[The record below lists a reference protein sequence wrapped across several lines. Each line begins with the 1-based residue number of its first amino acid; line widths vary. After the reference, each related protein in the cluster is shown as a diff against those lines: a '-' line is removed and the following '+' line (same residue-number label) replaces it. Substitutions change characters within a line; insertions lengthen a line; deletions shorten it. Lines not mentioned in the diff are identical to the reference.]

1 MHMKKIVG
9 AGAASAAVLLGSG
22 AALADTMHPT
32 LAAKLSGMGEH
43 GIVNLQSHAAKGQLC
58 WTFEL
63 TTKGITGASIRDAHG
78 MKVAELGMHYAA
90 KGCDKVTTKALNLI
104 ETKPASYRIWVDTK
118 GHPGDLRGR
127 LFAGMAHM

>member
-1 MHMKKIVG
+1 MRSIKLT
-9 AGAASAAVLLGSG
+9 AVTACALVALGSG
-22 AALADTMHPT
+22 TALADTMHPQ

-43 GIVNLQSHAAKGQLC
+43 GIVNLRSDAAKGQLC

-63 TTKGITGASIRDAHG
+63 AAKGIAGASIRDAAG

-90 KGCDKVTTKALNLI
+90 KSCDAVAMKALDLI
-104 ETKPASYRIWVDTK
+104 EAKPGAYFIWVDTK
-118 GHPGDLRGR
+118 GHPGELRGK